1 MSVQTLGVVMSV
13 HQQSFPKEDVVL
25 AKAFF
30 NVGEQLGLKQQEL
43 AKVLGVDRAAISRLK
58 TSLSLNPQSKKGEI
72 ALLLIRLARAL
83 FVITDGDTHWMRKF
97 MHSHNKMTGGIPAE
111 QISSIQ
117 GLMTVLR
124 YVDVST

>member
-1 MSVQTLGVVMSV
+1 MSVD
-13 HQQSFPKEDVVL
+13 QQSTPKEGSVL
-25 AKAFF
+25 AKAFL
-30 NVGEQLGLKQQEL
+30 NVGEQLGLKQQDL
-43 AKVLGVDRAAISRLK
+43 AAVLGVDQEAISCLK
-58 TSLSLNPQSKKGEI
+58 TSPYLYPQSKKGEI

-111 QISSIQ
+111 QISSLQ

-124 YVDVST
+124 YVDVSA